1 MQLII
6 DKTYI
11 MDKTKVLEDI
21 ILLPRQFHTLRNISI
36 FNLLMQS
43 GYFKLHDQ
51 INNAD
56 ILKAV
61 SEHHDIINDWL
72 TWSDNKRVTEGW
84 FFKKNEDETYVVGY
98 FPSDK
103 NKKEIVFSNIDEAC
117 SYFIKNEIEAIRN
130 T

>member
-1 MQLII
+1 
-6 DKTYI
+6 
-11 MDKTKVLEDI
+11 
-21 ILLPRQFHTLRNISI
+21 
-36 FNLLMQS
+36 MQS

-98 FPSDK
+98 FHIDK